1 MLSIYIVTYEVNKT
15 ISKLWDG
22 RTPKLTFRR
31 SFSPKMMNLWFDL
44 EAIVESISFHEECDT
59 VCWEY
64 ESRGSYSVQ
73 SCYAIVS
80 YRGIIYPCVHF
91 LCGRSV
97 YLLGCAFF
105 FGS

>member
-80 YRGIIYPCVHF
+80 YRGIIYPCVHTSCVED
-91 LCGRSV
+91 LYTS
-97 YLLGCAFF
+97 
-105 FGS
+105 